1 MPKETWII
9 AASLTIAL
17 LLGLL
22 TFSSY
27 DKKTRLERARAEL
40 VEAQEAAAKSL
51 SEAGL
56 LSDKLSAAEQHAQ
69 ELEQEKL
76 AVEKSHQSL
85 EDELRDAL
93 ESKDYAISQLQGKL
107 TVSILDRILFD
118 SGEAEL
124 KPDGEAVL
132 RK

>member
-9 AASLTIAL
+9 AAGLTIAL

-27 DKKTRLERARAEL
+27 DKKMRLEHAQAEL
-40 VEAQEAAAKSL
+40 VEAREAAAKCQ
-51 SEAGL
+51 SEAAL

-69 ELEQEKL
+69 ELAQEKV
-76 AVEKSHQSL
+76 AVEKNHQSL
-85 EDELRDAL
+85 EDEMRNAL
-93 ESKDYAISQLQGKL
+93 ESKDVTISQLQGKL

-118 SGEAEL
+118 SGEADL
-124 KPDGEAVL
+124 KPDGEA
-132 RK
+132 